1 MFIELLFE
9 KNTINLTFFQQRVGE
24 DSGGMLEL
32 MGGINSEEDMKLVER

>member
-9 KNTINLTFFQQRVGE
+9 KNTINLNFFQQRVGE
-24 DSGGMLEL
+24 DSGVLDL

>member
-9 KNTINLTFFQQRVGE
+9 KNTINLNFFQQRVGE

-32 MGGINSEEDMKLVER
+32 MGGINSEEDMKLFER

>member
-9 KNTINLTFFQQRVGE
+9 KNTINLKFFQQRVGE
-24 DSGGMLEL
+24 DSGGVLDL